1 VGRPP
6 QRLFGCWGVRVVTI
20 HRKRG
25 VDLLQA
31 LICEKTRP
39 LSHLGACIL
48 AYSASGVAGAQSV
61 DSEELQKQQ
70 VQITGTRLKTGKE
83 EAVQEVKIYTREQ
96 IDQSGQTTL
105 ADFLNTLPVVS
116 VSITENSFQTIGG
129 TPTIQLR
136 GLPIGT
142 TLILINGRRVSTS
155 GAPQFTGLTY
165 FDLNTIPLA
174 TVDRIEVV
182 SEGSSAIYGSDA
194 IAGVVNVILKE
205 NFSGVQVNNKT
216 GFAPGINED
225 NADLTWGHRWDT
237 TSLTLSGTYQTRTEL
252 PGFDRPLTNN
262 QDYRRYGGRN
272 ANLFTCPNLG
282 DIYSLNGGNLPGVG
296 APYAAVPSNYTG
308 APTQQEFRSTAG
320 SLNQCSVFRYVSDIA
335 GTERGGAL
343 LRGVTPLTP
352 SAEVYTDVLFSSVH
366 QSQYGPPPILFGQP
380 GFQSYTVSSANPF
393 NPFGQT
399 IGVSEMASSL
409 GRSPQ
414 DLTTRYINAV
424 LGVRGSLS
432 DTWKWDVAVWDSQ
445 DRTHLTFQDLN
456 PAAVQADLNSPN
468 SATALNPF
476 VAGPLGSSQV
486 LQSITTQDRW
496 DFLGRAVIANGIARG
511 RVFDLP
517 AGPFELAL
525 GGEYERDTLFE
536 HQFPSPGP
544 AKSTDFHRHSYAF
557 FAEGRL
563 PLLGGGLDPG
573 FGDLALTP
581 AGRFD
586 HYNDFG
592 DKSTPQIGVEWRPY
606 APLLLRA
613 VYSRSFRA
621 PDLIDLYA
629 TTFTTNHLAV
639 TDPLRGNTAEVVTA
653 TSGGNPR
660 LKPETGSSRTIGLIY
675 SPETARNLRLAI
687 THWAIDESNWIQ
699 QLPAQVIVDNAALFP
714 GAVTRAGNCSGGP
727 PCPITS
733 VTATYLNFG
742 HLYVAGLDY
751 QLTLK
756 DRTSV
761 GTFSPSI
768 TATQTYRYTTTL
780 VPGSPAVNAVSAAQD
795 SGNWAPRWK
804 GVAALEWQYDAWST
818 NLAGR
823 YVGSYQDYDSK
834 SRIGDFWLFDFSARC
849 ALGDVLA
856 PETNYWRNA
865 YLRAG
870 AVNLLNRQP
879 QFSNFESDLVGYD
892 PAQAD
897 IRGRFLYVQVG
908 TKW

>member
-1 VGRPP
+1 
-6 QRLFGCWGVRVVTI
+6 
-20 HRKRG
+20 
-25 VDLLQA
+25 
-31 LICEKTRP
+31 
-39 LSHLGACIL
+39 
-48 AYSASGVAGAQSV
+48 
-61 DSEELQKQQ
+61 
-70 VQITGTRLKTGKE
+70 
-83 EAVQEVKIYTREQ
+83 
-96 IDQSGQTTL
+96 
-105 ADFLNTLPVVS
+105 
-116 VSITENSFQTIGG
+116 
-129 TPTIQLR
+129 
-136 GLPIGT
+136 
-142 TLILINGRRVSTS
+142 
-155 GAPQFTGLTY
+155 
-165 FDLNTIPLA
+165 
-174 TVDRIEVV
+174 
-182 SEGSSAIYGSDA
+182 
-194 IAGVVNVILKE
+194 
-205 NFSGVQVNNKT
+205 
-216 GFAPGINED
+216 
-225 NADLTWGHRWDT
+225 
-237 TSLTLSGTYQTRTEL
+237 
-252 PGFDRPLTNN
+252 
-262 QDYRRYGGRN
+262 
-272 ANLFTCPNLG
+272 
-282 DIYSLNGGNLPGVG
+282 
-296 APYAAVPSNYTG
+296 
-308 APTQQEFRSTAG
+308 
-320 SLNQCSVFRYVSDIA
+320 
-335 GTERGGAL
+335 
-343 LRGVTPLTP
+343 
-352 SAEVYTDVLFSSVH
+352 
-366 QSQYGPPPILFGQP
+366 
-380 GFQSYTVSSANPF
+380 
-393 NPFGQT
+393 
-399 IGVSEMASSL
+399 M
-409 GRSPQ
+409 
-414 DLTTRYINAV
+414 
-424 LGVRGSLS
+424 
-432 DTWKWDVAVWDSQ
+432 
-445 DRTHLTFQDLN
+445 
-456 PAAVQADLNSPN
+456 
-468 SATALNPF
+468 
-476 VAGPLGSSQV
+476 
-486 LQSITTQDRW
+486 
-496 DFLGRAVIANGIARG
+496 
-511 RVFDLP
+511 
-517 AGPFELAL
+517 
-525 GGEYERDTLFE
+525 
-536 HQFPSPGP
+536 
-544 AKSTDFHRHSYAF
+544 
-557 FAEGRL
+557 
-563 PLLGGGLDPG
+563 
-573 FGDLALTP
+573 TP

-751 QLTLK
+751 QLALK

-780 VPGSPAVNAVSAAQD
+780 VPGLPAVNAVSAAQD